1 MKNSI
6 SQITENI
13 LKQSLCCFVCFGFIC
28 IKSVLAFGDH
38 IVHGTYKIF
47 RLLIYKVRLDNDVRK
62 GRRNT
67 NSVYNDKN
75 LFMKRKMYFARF
87 SKAKHKDK
95 RKSQHG
101 YMDIFAKNYWYYWF
115 FKHICTQKSCE

>member
-1 MKNSI
+1 M
-6 SQITENI
+6 
-13 LKQSLCCFVCFGFIC
+13 
-28 IKSVLAFGDH
+28 
-38 IVHGTYKIF
+38 
-47 RLLIYKVRLDNDVRK
+47 
-62 GRRNT
+62 
-67 NSVYNDKN
+67 NDKN

-115 FKHICTQKSCE
+115 FKHMHAKVVRIITVSEITYNSLEQFIGRIIL